1 MTPDELF
8 IRSLDDLHLSINSG
22 DEYDVLQAS
31 AIIRKLFL
39 DGDPLVDQINRNH
52 KLKLQFSVIQ
62 PIDFR
67 IDGIPEPDV
76 WCAVDSIDPRRSP
89 QLNPSTDLNR
99 DPFLG
104 LLIGRVQGEDYSVK
118 DIISFV
124 ANVAGGVHAGSPKNA
139 KDEALNKLK
148 ELYIFSDLSILLQ
161 HLRSIGRI
169 ILEALRPLRDKAL
182 NLERF
187 QDSPG
192 LSLHL
197 VATLLPGEK
206 GKELFIVDIGI
217 EEQKD
222 RLSIYLNKQQ
232 ELCFR
237 LIDSSGNPNVII
249 AGSHDCAFNF
259 GEPTYLA
266 FQVAFREKE
275 VLMNLDFGGW
285 SMVKIFPRE
294 QISLDPDKLFYVLGS
309 DVTGQAHTHM
319 HLMYWL
325 GYAHYLKEEGSEYL
339 RSHFE
344 GQIRQGFQKSIYFK
358 ENEFLYS
365 KDHPN
370 FKNR

>member
-1 MTPDELF
+1 MTPDEVF

-22 DEYDVLQAS
+22 DKYEVLQAS

-52 KLKLQFSVIQ
+52 KLKLQFSVIK

-89 QLNPSTDLNR
+89 QLDPSTHLNR

-104 LLIGRVQGEDYSVK
+104 LPIGRVQGEDYSVK

-148 ELYIFSDLSILLQ
+148 ELYFFSELSILLQ

-169 ILEALRPLRDKAL
+169 ILEALRPLRDKVL

-187 QDSPG
+187 QDAPG
-192 LSLHL
+192 LSFHMAL
-197 VATLLPGEK
+197 TLLPGEK
-206 GKELFIVDIGI
+206 EKELFILDVGI

-222 RLSIYLNKQQ
+222 RLSIYLDTRQ

-237 LIDSSGNPNVII
+237 LIDSSGHLNII
-249 AGSHDCAFNF
+249 RAGSHDCAFNF
-259 GEPTYLA
+259 GRPTYLT
-266 FQVAFREKE
+266 FQVAFKEEE
-275 VLMNLDFGGW
+275 VLLNLDTGGW
-285 SMVKIFPRE
+285 SMVNIFP
-294 QISLDPDKLFYVLGS
+294 K
-309 DVTGQAHTHM
+309 
-319 HLMYWL
+319 
-325 GYAHYLKEEGSEYL
+325 K
-339 RSHFE
+339 
-344 GQIRQGFQKSIYFK
+344 
-358 ENEFLYS
+358 
-365 KDHPN
+365 
-370 FKNR
+370 